1 MTNPMNPGGGSEAE
15 PQQTSLSTAGA
26 RQLATTTKSQPQMLG
41 ITPRWLLRML
51 PWVQLS
57 GGVYRV
63 NRRLTYAVGDDRL
76 NFSNIGARVEVIPQE
91 LGKLPLLRGF
101 DSDGAMLNTLAR
113 QFVQREYKAGDTI
126 VQAGQSAEHVF
137 LIAHGKAQKLSTGK
151 YGDPLVLETL
161 ADGDHF
167 GDEAVVTSDDQWTF
181 TVKAITPCIVM
192 ELRQKTLEDLIKQS
206 PALQAHIE
214 RFKALLGKPQD
225 KHAQAAIE
233 LAAGHSGEPVLPG
246 TFVDYELRPREYEL
260 SLAQTVLNVHTRV
273 ADLFNDPM
281 NQTEQQ
287 LRLTKEALRER
298 QEYELINNRDF
309 GFLHNADLKQRLHA
323 RSGPPTPD
331 DLDELVTR
339 RRKTKFFLAH
349 PRTIAAFGQE
359 CNRLGLY
366 PAIVEVQGS
375 KVMSWRGVPI
385 LPCDKIPISEDHTS
399 SILVFRTG
407 EKDQGAIGLQPKSI
421 PDEVEPGLSV
431 RRMEVSEK
439 AITTYLVTAYF
450 SAAILVPDAVGVLE
464 NVQLRR

>member
-1 MTNPMNPGGGSEAE
+1 MTNPMKPGGGSEAE
-15 PQQTSLSTAGA
+15 PHQTSLSTAGA
-26 RQLATTTKSQPQMLG
+26 RQLATTTKSQPQMQG

-57 GGVYRV
+57 AGVYRV

-76 NFSNIGARVEVIPQE
+76 NFSNIGAKVEVIPQE

-101 DSDGAMLNTLAR
+101 DSDAAMLDALAR
-113 QFVQREYKAGDTI
+113 QFVQREFKTGDTI
-126 VQAGQSAEHVF
+126 VQAGQSAEHIF
-137 LIAHGKAQKLSTGK
+137 LIAHGKAQKLSAGK
-151 YGDPLVLETL
+151 YGDQLILETL

-167 GDEAVVTSDDQWTF
+167 GDEAVVTSNDQWTF

-192 ELRQKTLEDLIKQS
+192 ELRQKALEDLLKQS
-206 PALQAHIE
+206 PPLQAHIE
-214 RFKALLGKPQD
+214 RFKALMGKPQD

-233 LAAGHSGEPVLPG
+233 LAAGHSGEPMLPG
-246 TFVDYELRPREYEL
+246 TFVDYELNPREYEL
-260 SLAQTVLNVHTRV
+260 SVAQTVLNVHTRV

-298 QEYELINNRDF
+298 QEYELINNREF
-309 GFLHNADLKQRLHA
+309 GFLHNTDLKQRLHT

-331 DLDELVTR
+331 DMDELLTR
-339 RRKTKFFLAH
+339 RRKTRFFLAH

-385 LPCDKIPISEDHTS
+385 LPCDKIPITEDYTS
-399 SILVFRTG
+399 SILAFRIG
-407 EKDQGAIGLQPKSI
+407 EKDQGAIGLLPKAI

-431 RRMEVSEK
+431 RRMDISEK
-439 AITTYLVTAYF
+439 AITSYLVSVYF

>member
-1 MTNPMNPGGGSEAE
+1 MTNPTKPNGGSGNE
-15 PQQTSLSTAGA
+15 PLQTSLSTAGA
-26 RQLATTTKSQPQMLG
+26 RKLATTTKSQPQMQGLS
-41 ITPRWLLRML
+41 PRWLLRML
-51 PWVQLS
+51 PWVQMS

-76 NFSNIGARVEVIPQE
+76 NFGNIGAKVEVLPQE

-101 DSDGAMLNTLAR
+101 DSDAAMLDTLAR
-113 QFVQREYKAGDTI
+113 QFVQKEFKTGDSI
-126 VQAGQSAEHVF
+126 VQAGQSAEHIF

-151 YGDPLVLETL
+151 YGDQLILDTL

-167 GDEAVVTSDDQWTF
+167 GDEAVVTSNDQWAF
-181 TVKAITPCIVM
+181 TVKALTPCIVM
-192 ELRQKTLEDLIKQS
+192 ELRQKTLEELIKQS
-206 PALQAHIE
+206 PALLAHIN
-214 RFKALLGKPQD
+214 RFKERLGKPQD
-225 KHAQAAIE
+225 KHSQAAIQ
-233 LAAGHSGEPVLPG
+233 LAAGHKGEPTLEG
-246 TFVDYELRPREYEL
+246 TFVDYELKPREYEL

-273 ADLFNDPM
+273 ADLFNGPM
-281 NQTEQQ
+281 DQTEEQ

-309 GFLHNADLKQRLHA
+309 GFLHNADLKQRIHT

-331 DLDELVTR
+331 DMDELIS
-339 RRKTKFFLAH
+339 RRKKSRFFLAH

-366 PAIVEVQGS
+366 PSIVDVQGS
-375 KVMSWRGVPI
+375 KVISWRGVPI

-407 EKDQGAIGLQPKSI
+407 DKDQGAIGLQPEAI
-421 PDEVEPGLSV
+421 PDQVEPGLSV
-431 RRMEVSEK
+431 RRMDISDK
-439 AITTYLVTAYF
+439 AITSYLVSTYF